1 MSLTAGAPGLPADR
15 FQVER
20 ELGRG
25 GMSTVYLAFDRKHD
39 RHVAVKL
46 LRTDLAA
53 ALGAERFALEIRVT
67 AQLQHPHI
75 LPLLESDR
83 AGEHTYYVMPFVE
96 GESLRDRM
104 AREGPLPVADALQVA
119 RDVADALAY
128 AHERGVVHRDI
139 KPENILLSAGHAVV
153 ADFGIARATAAAAAL
168 DLRVTEPGLTVG
180 TPIYM
185 SPEQALGEA
194 VDGRSDLYSLG
205 CVLYEMLTGRPPFDG
220 ATAVALIARKITEA
234 APDAAATRADLP
246 AAVNNL
252 LSRLLA
258 RETAHRLERAHDL
271 KDAIDALLRGVPL
284 PAAITDPPPDAVA
297 VLAFTTFSPDR
308 SDDYLGEG
316 LSEAL
321 MHALGRVPGLRVIA
335 RTSAFSFK
343 QSGLD
348 VREIGRQLR
357 VRRVV
362 EGSVRRAGDRLR
374 VTAKLIDAATAV
386 ELWSEQYDRRLDDFF
401 ALEDELAGAIATRLT
416 SALRG
421 EREPAAPGRTRPAV
435 AAPASHVPAYEAYLK
450 GRYWWAQRTGDAL
463 HRAHTHLEEATRLD
477 SGFAQAHGA
486 LAIVLATQGLYGT
499 VAPRE
504 VMPRARSAAER
515 ALALDPACAEA
526 LTARGCVY
534 ASYEWDWAAATAD
547 YQAAIQA
554 DPHDPTARQW
564 YASTVLV
571 PQGRFPE
578 AHEVLARAR
587 DLDPLSLAVSV
598 GRAAA
603 YYYERRAA
611 EALAQCREVLHLDSR
626 FLMGQYFLGLALDL
640 AGSLPEAEA
649 ALRQAHALAPSAE
662 AEAALGGILA
672 ARGAGEE
679 ARLILES
686 LAERART
693 GYLSPVLLAQVA
705 TRLGQTEAALEHLEH
720 AREVRAAD
728 LIWIGVRP
736 VFDRLRAEPRFAGLL
751 HALRLEASGAAP

>member
-1 MSLTAGAPGLPADR
+1 MSPPADALVLPADR

-39 RHVAVKL
+39 RHVAVKV

-104 AREGPLPVADALQVA
+104 AREGPLPVPEALQVA
-119 RDVADALAY
+119 REVADALAY
-128 AHERGVVHRDI
+128 AHGRGVVHRDI

-153 ADFGIARATAAAAAL
+153 ADFGIARAAAAAAAL

-234 APDAAATRADLP
+234 APDAAATRTDLP
-246 AAVNNL
+246 AGVGSL
-252 LSRLLA
+252 LARLLA
-258 RETAHRLERAHDL
+258 RESAHRLGRALDL
-271 KDAIDALLRGVPL
+271 VEALDALLRGAPL
-284 PAAITDPPPDAVA
+284 AAAVTDPPPDTVA

-374 VTAKLIDAATAV
+374 VTAKLIDTETAV
-386 ELWSEQYDRRLDDFF
+386 ELWAEQYDRRLDDLF

-421 EREPAAPGRTRPAV
+421 ERGPP
-435 AAPASHVPAYEAYLK
+435 APAHLRPVIAPVTGHFPAYEEYLK
-450 GRYWWAQRTGDAL
+450 GRYWWAQRTAEAL
-463 HRAHTHLEEATRLD
+463 QRAQSHLVEATRLD
-477 SGFAQAHGA
+477 PVSAQAHGA

-499 VAPRE
+499 VAPQE
-504 VMPRARSAAER
+504 VMPRALAAAER
-515 ALALDPACAEA
+515 ALSLDPGCAEA
-526 LTARGCVY
+526 LTARGCVR
-534 ASYEWDWAAATAD
+534 ASYEWDWLAATAD
-547 YQAAIQA
+547 YHAAIQA
-554 DPHDPTARQW
+554 DPHDSTARQW

-578 AHEVLARAR
+578 AHESLARAR
-587 DLDPLSLAVSV
+587 DLDPLSLAVSA

-611 EALAQCREVLHLDSR
+611 EAIAQCREVLHLDHR
-626 FLMGQYFLGLALDL
+626 FLMGRYFLGLALDL
-640 AGSLPEAEA
+640 AGSLAEAEVE
-649 ALRQAHALAPSAE
+649 LRQAHALAPSDE
-662 AEAALGGILA
+662 VEAALGGLLA
-672 ARGAGEE
+672 ARGASTE
-679 ARLILES
+679 ARQVLQVLS
-686 LAERART
+686 DRART

-705 TRLGQTEAALEHLEH
+705 ARLGETEAALHHLEH
-720 AREVRAAD
+720 AREMRAAD
-728 LIWIGVRP
+728 LIWVGVRP
-736 VFDRLRAEPRFAGLL
+736 AFDTLRAEPGFATLL
-751 HALRLEASGAAP
+751 QTLRLPTPGTPP